1 MQHSKRVVVMNE
13 AVRVIRSVIMSIAI
27 LCGSLIAAG
36 CATSTAPPL
45 PAELA
50 AQGASEYRLGLGD
63 KVRVS
68 VYGEQDLSG
77 EFQVSAN
84 GAVTMPLVGDV
95 PATGLTARQL
105 EQRLTERYRQGYLR
119 DPRIAV
125 EVYDFRPYYV
135 LGEVERPGRYP
146 ALEGTTLLGAIAT
159 AGGYTYRADDERVF
173 IRRAGDETEYQVDPN
188 QQLAVAPGD
197 VIRVGERYF

>member
-1 MQHSKRVVVMNE
+1 MNE
-13 AVRVIRSVIMSIAI
+13 TVRFIRSVVMWMAIAW
-27 LCGSLIAAG
+27 GSVIVAG
-36 CATSTAPPL
+36 CAASTAPPL
-45 PAELA
+45 PAEVA
-50 AQGASEYRLGLGD
+50 AQGASEYQLGLGD
-63 KVRVS
+63 KVRVQ

-95 PATGLTARQL
+95 PAVGLTARQL
-105 EQRLTERYRQGYLR
+105 EQRLAEQYRQGYLR

-125 EVYDFRPYYV
+125 EVYGFRPYYV

-159 AGGYTYRADDERVF
+159 AGGYTYRADDKRVF
-173 IRRAGDETEYQVDPN
+173 IRRAGNETEYQVDPN
-188 QQLAVAPGD
+188 RQLVVAPGD

>member
-1 MQHSKRVVVMNE
+1 MDNAIRI
-13 AVRVIRSVIMSIAI
+13 IRSVILWIAI
-27 LCGSLIAAG
+27 ASGSLLVAG

-50 AQGASEYRLGLGD
+50 AQSASEYRLGLGD
-63 KVRVS
+63 KVRVN
-68 VYGEQDLSG
+68 VFGEQDLSG

-95 PATGLTARQL
+95 PAVGLTARQL
-105 EQRLTERYRQGYLR
+105 EQRLTEHYRQGYLR

-159 AGGYTYRADDERVF
+159 AGGYTYRADQKRVF
-173 IRRAGDETEYQVDPN
+173 IRRAGDETEYQVDPT